1 MADTITE
8 EDREFAVTLEDG
20 TEGTVI
26 GKVITT
32 DHHEVDEDG
41 NPKISVEV
49 KVPTAD
55 LLGEPGQNG

>member
-1 MADTITE
+1 VEPTITTE
-8 EDREFAVTLEDG
+8 EKEFPATLADG
-20 TEGTVI
+20 TQVTVT
-26 GKVITT
+26 GKVIIT
-32 DHHEVDEDG
+32 DHHELDGDG